1 MPEGK
6 KKKNSTSPKVSIGKE
21 IKKIIAEINKIENGG
36 WGGSMKLRVEL

>member
-6 KKKNSTSPKVSIGKE
+6 KEKKSTSPRVSIGKE

-36 WGGSMKLRVEL
+36 KSIKLRVEL